1 MKCSDCTASEQT
13 KGHWRQFNSPGCLY
27 CTARLIQQLE
37 ELRSP
42 TSAGITARQRAVLAD
57 AVAWGHSEQAIRDLV
72 ALKEMALQP
81 TPSKP
86 KQLSKK

>member
-13 KGHWRQFNSPGCLY
+13 KGHWRQYNSPQCLY
-27 CTARLIQQLE
+27 CTARLHQQIGDLY
-37 ELRSP
+37 SP
-42 TSAGITARQRAVLAD
+42 TSAAIAARQRAVLAD
-57 AVAWGHSEQAIRDLV
+57 AVAWGHSEQEIRDLA